1 MEKIEGMSHAYTLA
15 EPYVVSVE
23 EMDGKFPVKFYQQI
37 WFS

>member
-23 EMDGKFPVKFYQQI
+23 EMDGKFLIEFCQ
-37 WFS
+37 